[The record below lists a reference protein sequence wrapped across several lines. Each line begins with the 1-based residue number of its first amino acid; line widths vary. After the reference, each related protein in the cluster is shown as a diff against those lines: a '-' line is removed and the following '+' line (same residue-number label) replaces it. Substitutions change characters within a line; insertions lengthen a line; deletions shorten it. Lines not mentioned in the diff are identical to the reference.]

1 VFYSQSER
9 CDIRVMKHHRE
20 QKKLTIKDIAKRA
33 NVSKGTVSRVI
44 NDLPGVGEKTRER
57 IKQLIKKLNYQPNAI
72 AQSLASKRTGNIGV
86 IIPHEAGFYLS
97 NDYWPLLLSVITKAA
112 ATVGYTVLL
121 STSKVEGDVESAYEI
136 MLNGKRIDG
145 IIAGSEML
153 GEKQLSDLYQ
163 MEIPFVM
170 VGRSPYIPD
179 YYVDI
184 DNRQAAYRLTEH
196 LIQQGYKKIFFLG
209 GPKHYPS
216 VSERVEGF
224 REAVLKAGINQCRVF
239 HTPYEK
245 PLVRSILSEQIG
257 SGYMPDAIIAG
268 AGDLVLCTIMVLRE
282 LNLDI
287 PSQIGFASFD
297 FLRFYNYLTP
307 KITAIRQ
314 PIEELAR
321 AAFEMLFALIAQ
333 KNVLKKERILTCTL
347 EIGQSCGESNVD
359 IHDKLKN

>member
-1 VFYSQSER
+1 MNSS
-9 CDIRVMKHHRE
+9 K
-20 QKKLTIKDIAKRA
+20 QKKLTIKDIAHRA

-44 NDLPGVGEKTRER
+44 NDLPGVGKKTRER

-97 NDYWPLLLSVITKAA
+97 NGYWPMLLSVITKAA

-121 STSKVEGDVESAYEI
+121 STSKVEGDIESAYEL

-170 VGRSPYIPD
+170 VGKSPYIPD

-184 DNRQAAYRLTEH
+184 DNSQAAFRLTEH
-196 LIQQGYKKIFFLG
+196 MIGCGYRKILFLG
-209 GPKHYPS
+209 GPKKYTN
-216 VSERVEGF
+216 VIERIEGF
-224 REAVLKAGINQCRVF
+224 QKAVSKAGIDRCKVI

-245 PLVRSILSEQIG
+245 PSVKSILVEQIG
-257 SGYMPDAIIAG
+257 SGYMPEAIIAG
-268 AGDLVLCTIMVLRE
+268 AGDLVLCTIMALRE

-287 PSQIGFASFD
+287 PDQIGFASFD
-297 FLRFYNYLTP
+297 FLSFFNYLSP
-307 KITAIRQ
+307 RITAIRQ

-321 AAFEMLFALIAQ
+321 AAFEMLFALIAG
-333 KNVLKKERILTCTL
+333 KKVLQKERILTCTL
-347 EIGQSCGESNVD
+347 EIGQSCNEILIDGR
-359 IHDKLKN
+359 DKLQN